1 MSEKLLSIREVAEY
15 LKISEEE
22 VKRLVDIGE
31 IPAYRIGG
39 TFLRFRKEQ
48 IDAIR
53 NEIDEVEEK
62 EPEHAKP
69 VLDDRGKPTHHL
81 TDLEREVKRRE
92 PTTRQYDYSFA
103 EKIKDFIYFNDF
115 YVLSFAAIGVL
126 LFLIFK
132 K

>member
-1 MSEKLLSIREVAEY
+1 MSEKLLSIREVADH
-15 LKISEEE
+15 LKLSEEE

-53 NEIDEVEEK
+53 NEINEVEEK

-69 VLDDRGKPTHHL
+69 VLDERGRLTHHL
-81 TDLEREVKRRE
+81 TDLEVEIKRRS
-92 PTTRQYDYSFA
+92 PAVRQYDYSPV
-103 EKIKDFIYFNDF
+103 EKVRDFIYFYDF
-115 YVLSFAAIGVL
+115 YILAFIAIGAL

-132 K
+132 N

>member
-1 MSEKLLSIREVAEY
+1 MSEKLLSIREVAEH

-31 IPAYRIGG
+31 IPAYKIGG

-69 VLDDRGKPTHHL
+69 VLDERGKPTHHL

-92 PTTRQYDYSFA
+92 PITRQYDYTFA
-103 EKIKDFIYFNDF
+103 EKVKDFIHYYDF
-115 YVLSFAAIGVL
+115 YVLSFIAIGVL

-132 K
+132 N